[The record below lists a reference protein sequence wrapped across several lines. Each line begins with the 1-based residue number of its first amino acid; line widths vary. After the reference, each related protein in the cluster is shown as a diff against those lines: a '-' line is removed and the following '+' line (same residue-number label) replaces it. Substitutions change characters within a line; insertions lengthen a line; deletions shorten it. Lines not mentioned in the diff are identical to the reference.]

1 MWYPIK
7 LSYHVR
13 TYSFGERLIPE
24 KLGKTA
30 APEGVVAE
38 TWEISDYKDT
48 TGMVLNGEFAGKTL
62 HEVTLEH
69 PEALVGQGWSGPHF
83 PLLCKFLDASHMLP
97 VHLHADNET
106 AISKYKEPNGKTEA
120 WHIIWAAEGASI
132 LAGLKKDYSED
143 ELFDAF
149 KAEDYDRVMPRMEI
163 ISGDTVYVPAGVIHA
178 FGPDTLI
185 FEVQQTSDLGKTV
198 MPGDLYG
205 NRYSEAD
212 WDANI
217 RETLSELRTH
227 YKPKPNSGLS
237 FEDGVAQKRMCCAG
251 PHFALERWSFSETYS
266 YSVPE
271 TACRVL
277 SNLGDTLNIHYAGG
291 VETLARAESCILP
304 AALGEIRLEPKTT
317 ADLLVS
323 YVPDL
328 EQDVRTPLRKAG
340 FADPVIAQLGDL

>member
-1 MWYPIK
+1 MWYPLK

-24 KLGKTA
+24 KLGKA
-30 APEGVVAE
+30 NAPEGIVSE

-48 TGMVLNGEFAGKTL
+48 TGTVLNGRFAGKTL
-62 HEVTLEH
+62 HEVTLAH
-69 PEALVGQGWSGPHF
+69 PDELVGQGWRGPHF

-106 AISKYKEPNGKTEA
+106 AVSKYHEPNGKTEA

-132 LAGLKKDYSED
+132 LAGLKKDYSD
-143 ELFDAF
+143 AELFEAF
-149 KAEDYDRVMPRMEI
+149 KAEDYDRVMPRMAI
-163 ISGDTVYVPAGVIHA
+163 KSGDTVYVPAGIIHA

-198 MPGDLYG
+198 MPSDLYG
-205 NRYSEAD
+205 NRYAEAI

-217 RETLSELRTH
+217 RETLTELRRH
-227 YKPKPNSGLS
+227 YNPKPNAGLV
-237 FEDGVAQKRMCCAG
+237 FEEGAIKKTMCCAG
-251 PHFALERWSFSETYS
+251 PHFALERWAFSEPYS
-266 YSVPE
+266 YQIPA
-271 TACRVL
+271 TACRVI
-277 SNLGDTLNIHYAGG
+277 SNLGDALDLHYEGG

-304 AALGEIRLEPKTT
+304 AALGKVRFVPKTA

-323 YVPDL
+323 YVANL
-328 EQDVRTPLRKAG
+328 GSDVKMPLRKAG
-340 FADPVIAQLGDL
+340 IDDSVISTLGEL